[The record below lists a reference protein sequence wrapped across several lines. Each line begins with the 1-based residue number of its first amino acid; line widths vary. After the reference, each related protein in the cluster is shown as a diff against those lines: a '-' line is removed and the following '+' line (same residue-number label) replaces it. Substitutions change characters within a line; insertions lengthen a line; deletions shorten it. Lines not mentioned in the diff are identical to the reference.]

1 MQMEMNLDWIR
12 CHLEDMSLLTPLM
25 MPIHIIKRVKVYLTQ
40 EFRRFIR
47 NKQKE
52 SKIDKVIRS
61 KNLKS
66 ILKVEDQSLSQS
78 VDKILVTQVNRD
90 TQIQKMKD
98 LAYLVSMVKVISVIH
113 QRQ

>member
-1 MQMEMNLDWIR
+1 MLMEMNLDWIR
-12 CHLEDMSLLTPLM
+12 CRQEDMSLLTPLM
-25 MPIHIIKRVKVYLTQ
+25 MPILIIKRVKVYLTQ

-52 SKIDKVIRS
+52 SRIDKVIQS

-98 LAYLVSMVKVISVIH
+98 LAYLASMVKVISVIH